1 MGESMPVTGPP
12 GRRIRSISISLL
24 LTMILLI
31 ICIVGFLAFNGYLY
45 TKSNF
50 ERESMLLQTQTEQH
64 IAEAMRLE
72 EITWDVYDETLNEQ
86 MKEGLTAV
94 LMEYNRTRGEPDRM
108 DLASVKKGLGEN
120 FDIYLINESG
130 VIVSTTYPPELGM
143 DFKKVPY
150 FYDYLTKIR
159 QTEGFYPDRII
170 RDQLGTGQ
178 FRKFAYMPTPDHH
191 YVLELGLSGTTF
203 SAIDQMLDDED
214 NIHKIVSV
222 NPYVEKF
229 TIFNSM
235 GRRLENNSLP
245 EKTEQGYISDVLKN
259 RKTLEVQ
266 DPEHHRM
273 TRYLFVD
280 LKVDKYGSDPSRIVA
295 ITYDLQ
301 LIQDA
306 LNRLILFQ
314 IVAGIAAI
322 IIGCALAYG
331 FSRRLT
337 RPIKKIVEDVNIIAH
352 GDLEH
357 RIGTTQSTEFAALE
371 SSINMMVD
379 SLKRALNQVKDGE
392 NLRREIIDQL
402 PVAVFMKSVQDGRY
416 IFWNKASEQIFELE
430 AAEVIGKTDG
440 ELFSKEMVST
450 IHDEDQ
456 EAILNNISVSNKKI
470 SNKSQGQRLLHMIIV
485 PIFNSEHT
493 LQYILGIGED
503 FTEETRSLKMDLIF
517 SMTRRDILDQLSVI
531 VNYLERAQLKT
542 SREAMLAF
550 FDKTLESVES
560 IRNQM
565 AFIRSLQDRGVTSP
579 KWQSVKKSFWD
590 AVRLIP
596 SGDIDFVV
604 EMDDTELYADPL
616 LSRVFYNLLANSIQH
631 GGDRMTKIRL
641 YSQKSGESLTLIYED
656 NGTGI
661 PFHEKEKIFDF
672 GYGKGT
678 GFGLFLIRELL
689 GYTGMTITETG
700 VPEKG
705 VRFEIIVPKG
715 KFRNV
720 SSGQ

>member
-1 MGESMPVTGPP
+1 MPVTGPP
-12 GRRIRSISISLL
+12 GQRIRSISLVFL

-31 ICIVGFLAFNGYLY
+31 ICIVGILSFSSYFY
-45 TKSNF
+45 TKNNF
-50 ERESMLLQTQTEQH
+50 DGELNLLQTQTEQH
-64 IAEAMRLE
+64 IVEAMRLE

-86 MKEGLTAV
+86 MKEGLTEV
-94 LMEYNRTRGEPDRM
+94 LQEYNRTQGEPDKM
-108 DLASVKKGLGEN
+108 DLASVKKSLGEN
-120 FDIYLINESG
+120 FDVYVINESG
-130 VIVSTTYPPELGM
+130 VIISTTYPQELGM

-150 FYDYLTKIR
+150 FYAYLTKIR
-159 QTEGFYPDRII
+159 QAEGFFPDRII

-178 FRKFAYMPTPDHH
+178 FRKFAYMPTPDHR
-191 YVLELGLSGTTF
+191 YILELGLSGEKF
-203 SAIDQMLDDED
+203 AIINQLLDDEV
-214 NIHKIVSV
+214 NIRKIVSV

-229 TIFNSM
+229 AIYNSM
-235 GRRLENNSLP
+235 GRRLDNNSLP
-245 EKTEQGYISDVLKN
+245 EKIEQGYISDVLKN

-266 DPEHHRM
+266 DLENYRT

-295 ITYDLQ
+295 ITYDLK

-306 LNRLILFQ
+306 LNRLILTL
-314 IVAGIAAI
+314 IVIGLAAMG
-322 IIGCALAYG
+322 IGCFLAYG
-331 FSRRLT
+331 FSRRLS
-337 RPIKKIVEDVNIIAH
+337 RPISKIVEDVNIIAH

-357 RIGTTQSTEFAALE
+357 RIGTTQSSEFAVLE

-379 SLKRALNQVKDGE
+379 SLKFARQKIADGE

-402 PVAVFMKSVQDGRY
+402 PVAVFMKSVPDGRY
-416 IFWNKASEQIFELE
+416 TFWNKASERIFDLG
-430 AAEVIGKTDG
+430 AAEVIGKTDQ
-440 ELFSKEMVST
+440 ELFSKEMISV
-450 IHDEDQ
+450 IEKEDQ
-456 EAILNNISVSNKKI
+456 DAILNHISVSNKKI
-470 SNKSQGQRLLHMIIV
+470 SNKSQGQRLIHMIIV
-485 PIFNSEHT
+485 PIFNSENI
-493 LQYILGIGED
+493 LQNILGIGED
-503 FTEETRSLKMDLIF
+503 LTEETRNLKMDLIF

-542 SREAMLAF
+542 SPEAMQTF

-560 IRNQM
+560 IRTQM
-565 AFIRSLQDRGVTSP
+565 AFVRSLQDLGITSP

-596 SGDIDFVV
+596 SSDIDFLVD
-604 EMDDTELYADPL
+604 MDDVELYADPL

-631 GGDRMTKIRL
+631 GGDRMTRIRL
-641 YSQKSGESLTLIYED
+641 DSQKSGEFLTLIYED

-678 GFGLFLIRELL
+678 GFGLFLIREIL

-700 VPEKG
+700 EPEKG
-705 VRFEIIVPKG
+705 ARFEIIVPKG
-715 KFRNV
+715 KFRYL
-720 SSGQ
+720 SAA